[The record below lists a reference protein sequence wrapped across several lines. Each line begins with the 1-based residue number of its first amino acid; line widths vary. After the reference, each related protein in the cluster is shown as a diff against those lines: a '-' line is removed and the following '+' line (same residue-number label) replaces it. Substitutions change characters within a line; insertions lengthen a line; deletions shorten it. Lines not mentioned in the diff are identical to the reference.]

1 MSDEARGVLRDQAL
15 RLDKSSL
22 TVADEC
28 LRFRFEES
36 ADLVALMASHGELD
50 YSDVLALV
58 HGVLSADRDAEE
70 AATAL
75 DAYALSSLMRTVAG
89 QHASGPLMD
98 ADFAEAADLARAAKM
113 LQGDVTFSATAA
125 RIEGQVNLACRRF
138 DHVQQ
143 MLAEDDLNDDTA
155 WLLSTELAHP
165 ANGVPGASHHAWLKL
180 FNRRFEQ
187 FGMLPISL
195 AQGPGE
201 PFDRV
206 TVDVPDERRIPNG
219 PLVTVIMSTFKP
231 DQSFRTAVQS
241 LIDQTWQNLEILVID
256 DCSPDEYAGLLAE
269 VTGLDSRIELIRM
282 PVNGGTYRIRNEGI
296 RRSRGEFITFQDSD
310 DWAHPER
317 IGRQITPLLDHPP
330 RQISAGGTPTGLMAT
345 HCRCVRVFPNLST
358 LNVGMNSF
366 RRCAPSTM
374 FRKDAVVAA
383 MGGYDETRKEADNEF
398 YERLRVVFGEDANL
412 DLPDVMVLYQLTSD
426 SLSRDEYRFAWQHGA
441 RAGYIQARR
450 YWHRRIAAGH
460 ESPVLEP
467 GGPRRIYAPQRVL
480 TGHDHEPATCDVL
493 WISDWRPGL
502 SRYDG
507 HVGLVE
513 ATAAAGLST
522 LAAHATTI
530 RNANRDRVSLRDDI
544 LGLQAAGTTRL
555 VVWTEQTHARLALV
569 TDPELLN
576 LTRRPEHVAI
586 TADRLV
592 VAAPHPPAAPVGGW
606 LTYDP
611 AVVESNAQR
620 MFGAQVE
627 WLPASASIA
636 EELRRR
642 GAHIVLEP
650 ALLAVAPTVRQRPYR
665 GARGGSSL
673 VVGTA
678 ALEPRRR
685 DRPSLDDLAAR
696 LPAAGFDVRLL
707 DNAVAGRQQKHPRAM
722 PPTWVAVDESLTLNG
737 FLRQL
742 DVFAPVPTRT
752 WGPYVPWSIL
762 QALAE
767 GAVVLADP
775 ALEPFLGNAGVY
787 AAAGEVD
794 IALKELANDPVRLDE
809 QRVRGY
815 ALCRD
820 RASSGALTSLI
831 GTLLAGRE
839 GGQ

>member
-1 MSDEARGVLRDQAL
+1 MSDEAKKRLLRDQAL

-22 TVADEC
+22 TIADEC

-50 YSDVLALV
+50 YGEVLALV
-58 HGVLSADRDAEE
+58 RGVLSADHDVE
-70 AATAL
+70 AAAAVL

-89 QHASGPLMD
+89 QHASGPLMQ

-113 LQGDVTFSATAA
+113 LQGDVTFNATAA

-143 MLAEDDLNDDTA
+143 MLAEDDLNEDTA

-165 ANGVPGASHHAWLKL
+165 ANGAPDARHDAWLKL

-187 FGMLPISL
+187 FGLLPIAL
-195 AQGPGE
+195 AEGSGE

-206 TVDVPDERRIPNG
+206 TVDVPDGRRTSDG

-231 DQSFRTAVQS
+231 DRSFRTAVQS
-241 LIDQTWQNLEILVID
+241 LINQTWRNLEILVID
-256 DCSPDEYAGLLAE
+256 DRSPAEYDGLLAE
-269 VTGLDSRIELIRM
+269 VTGLDPRIELIRM

-296 RRSRGEFITFQDSD
+296 RRSHGEFVTFQDSD

-317 IGRQITPLLDHPP
+317 IARQIGPLLEDP
-330 RQISAGGTPTGLMAT
+330 GLMAT

-374 FRKDAVVAA
+374 FRKDAVIGA

-398 YERLRVVFGEDANL
+398 YERLRVVFGGDANL
-412 DLPDVMVLYQLTSD
+412 DLPDVMVLYQLTPD

-441 RAGYIQARR
+441 RTGYIQARR
-450 YWHRRIAAGH
+450 YWHRQIAAGR
-460 ESPVLEP
+460 ESPFLDPAE
-467 GGPRRIYAPQRVL
+467 PRRIHAPQRVL
-480 TGHDHEPATCDVL
+480 TGHDLEPTTCDVL
-493 WISDWRPGL
+493 WISDWRAGL

-507 HVGLVE
+507 HTALVE
-513 ATAAAGLST
+513 AAASAGLST
-522 LAAHATTI
+522 LAAQATTV
-530 RNANRDRVSLRDDI
+530 RNANRDRVPLRDDI

-555 VVWTEQTHARLALV
+555 VVWTEQTHARLAVV

-576 LTRRPEHVAI
+576 LTRRPENAAI

-592 VAAPHPPAAPVGGW
+592 VAAPHPPSAPVGGW

-611 AVVESNAQR
+611 TVVEANAQR
-620 MFGAQVE
+620 MFGTPVE

-636 EELRRR
+636 DDLRQR
-642 GAHIVLEP
+642 GATAVLEP
-650 ALLAVAPTVRQRPYR
+650 AVVAVAPTVGERPYR
-665 GARGGSSL
+665 GARGGASL
-673 VVGTA
+673 IVGTA

-685 DRPSLDDLAAR
+685 DRPSIGDLSAR
-696 LPAAGFDVRLL
+696 LPASGFDVRVRDTAL
-707 DNAVAGRQQKHPRAM
+707 AARQEKHPRAL
-722 PPTWVAVDESLTLNG
+722 PPSWVAVDESLPLSG

-752 WGPYVPWSIL
+752 WGPYVSWAVF

-775 ALEPFLGNAGVY
+775 ALEPFLGEAGVY
-787 AAAGEVD
+787 AATGEVE
-794 IALKELANDPVRLDE
+794 IALKELANDSARLDE
-809 QRVRGY
+809 QRARGY
-815 ALCRD
+815 AMCRD
-820 RASSGALTSLI
+820 RASSSAVTSLI

-839 GGQ
+839 DGR

>member
-1 MSDEARGVLRDQAL
+1 MSADARRGLLRDQAL

-50 YSDVLALV
+50 YGEVLGLV
-58 HGVLSADRDAEE
+58 RGVLSGDRDIEE
-70 AATAL
+70 ADAVL
-75 DAYALSSLMRTVAG
+75 DAYALSSLMRSVAG
-89 QHASGPLMD
+89 QHASGPLMQ
-98 ADFAEAADLARAAKM
+98 ADFAEAADLARAAKL
-113 LQGDVTFSATAA
+113 LQGDVRFKATAA

-138 DHVQQ
+138 DHVEQ
-143 MLAEDDLNDDTA
+143 MLAEDNLNDDTA

-165 ANGVPGASHHAWLKL
+165 ANGAPSASHDAWLTL

-187 FGMLPISL
+187 FGLLPI
-195 AQGPGE
+195 AVGEGPGE

-206 TVDVPDERRIPNG
+206 TVDVPDDRRVSDG

-241 LIDQTWQNLEILVID
+241 LIDQTWRNLEILVID
-256 DCSPDEYAGLLAE
+256 DCSPAEYDGLLAE
-269 VTGLDSRIELIRM
+269 ITGLDPRIELIRM

-317 IGRQITPLLDHPP
+317 IARQVGPLLQSP
-330 RQISAGGTPTGLMAT
+330 GLMAT

-374 FRKDAVVAA
+374 FRKDAVIAA

-398 YERLRVVFGEDANL
+398 YERLRVVFGDDANL
-412 DLPDVMVLYQLTSD
+412 DLLDVMVLYQLTAD

-450 YWHRRIAAGH
+450 YWHRQIAAGL
-460 ESPVLEP
+460 ESPFLDP
-467 GGPRRIYAPQRVL
+467 AGSRRIYAPQRVL
-480 TGHDHEPATCDVL
+480 TGHDLEPTTCDVL
-493 WISDWRPGL
+493 WISDWRTGL

-522 LAAHATTI
+522 LTAHATAI
-530 RNANRDRVSLRDDI
+530 RNANRDRVPLRDDI
-544 LGLQAAGTTRL
+544 LGLQADGTTRL
-555 VVWTEQTHARLALV
+555 VVWTEQTHARLV
-569 TDPELLN
+569 VVSDPELLN
-576 LTRRPEHVAI
+576 LTLHAGSAAI

-592 VAAPHPPAAPVGGW
+592 VAAPHPPEAPVGGW

-611 AVVESNAQR
+611 GVVEANARR
-620 MFGAQVE
+620 MFGTAVE
-627 WLPASASIA
+627 WLPASASVA
-636 EELRRR
+636 DELRRR
-642 GAHIVLEP
+642 GATTLLEP
-650 ALLAVAPTVRQRPYR
+650 ALLAVAPTVHERPYS

-685 DRPSLDDLAAR
+685 DRPRIGDLSAR
-696 LPAAGFDVRLL
+696 LPASGFDVRVL
-707 DNAVAGRQQKHPRAM
+707 DTAFAARQQRHPRTL
-722 PPTWVAVDESLTLNG
+722 PLTWVAVEESLPLDG

-752 WGPYVPWSIL
+752 WGPHVPWSVL

-767 GAVVLADP
+767 GAVVVADP
-775 ALEPFLGNAGVY
+775 ALESFLGEAGLY
-787 AAAGEVD
+787 AAAGEID
-794 IALKELANDPVRLDE
+794 IALKELAYDPARLDE
-809 QRVRGY
+809 QRDRGY

-820 RASSGALTSLI
+820 RASSAAVTSLI

-839 GGQ
+839 DGR